1 MVVDVL
7 TTEELE
13 TKIKEFIEIAEKFS
27 EPYRQKI
34 FEVLLADYLRS
45 KAAEKAAEIPETVAP
60 APAPTPAPR
69 CVISIGVRALLQQY
83 NVPEDR
89 IAKMFLIEGE
99 EIQPTYHLKTT
110 VIADAQIQLA
120 LLTALENALRAGG
133 KFEFSVEAV
142 RERCKELKAY
152 DAPNFK
158 ANFKKNENLFKS
170 LKDEE
175 HVELSPEGKAE
186 LAEVILAIS
195 E

>member
-1 MVVDVL
+1 M

-13 TKIKEFIEIAEKFS
+13 SKIKEFIEMAEKFS

-34 FEVLLADYLRS
+34 FEILLTDFLKS
-45 KAAEKAAEIPETVAP
+45 KQTPEEVPAKASPP
-60 APAPTPAPR
+60 MSPTPGKFTIP
-69 CVISIGVRALLQQY
+69 IGVRAFLQQY

-89 IAKMFLIEGE
+89 IQKLFLIEGE
-99 EIQPTYHLKTT
+99 EIQAIYHLKTA

-120 LLTALENALRAGG
+120 LLTALENALKPGG

-142 RERCKELKAY
+142 RERCKDLKLY
-152 DAPNFK
+152 DQPNFN
-158 ANFKKNENLFKS
+158 AIFKRKDSLFKS

-175 HVELSPEGKAE
+175 HVDLSPDGKTE
-186 LAEVILAIS
+186 LADAILAVT

>member
-1 MVVDVL
+1 MVDVL

-13 TKIKEFIEIAEKFS
+13 SKIKEFIDVAERFAES
-27 EPYRQKI
+27 YRQKI

-45 KAAEKAAEIPETVAP
+45 KAPEKAAEVGVPPMPVVVPSPPKSVIPL
-60 APAPTPAPR
+60 
-69 CVISIGVRALLQQY
+69 SVRAFLQQY
-83 NVPEDR
+83 EVPEDR
-89 IAKMFLIEGE
+89 IPKIFLIEGE
-99 EIQPTYHLKTT
+99 QIQPTHHLKTT
-110 VIADAQIQLA
+110 VVADAQIQLA
-120 LLTALENALRAGG
+120 LLTAVENALQAGG

-142 RERCKELKAY
+142 RGRCKELKAY
-152 DAPNFK
+152 DAANFK

>member
-1 MVVDVL
+1 MVDVL

-13 TKIKEFIEIAEKFS
+13 SRIKEFIDVAEKFA

-34 FEVLLADYLRS
+34 FEVLLTDYLRS
-45 KAAEKAAEIPETVAP
+45 KAPEKAAGPPEAAAPAVAQAP
-60 APAPTPAPR
+60 APKSLIPL
-69 CVISIGVRALLQQY
+69 SVRAFLQQY
-83 NVPEDR
+83 EVPEDR
-89 IAKMFLIEGE
+89 IPKMFLIEGE

-120 LLTALENALRAGG
+120 LLTVLENALRAGG

-142 RERCKELKAY
+142 RERCKELKSY